1 MLFKA
6 HKARCLIE
14 HRREG
19 LPSSNFNFILKTQF
33 RCQKYSDLRIPFSVV
48 RFPHTESN
56 IPQNIFYSGIK
67 GEFLRTA
74 PSTLCLRAFIPK
86 AKQFLERITH
96 QGCKRCTTGTTGTSL
111 RNIILAHL
119 ESFQNFSISCQ
130 DLLNTFSDNKL

>member
-1 MLFKA
+1 MHLQRKNTSFFGVRHKKHDVVQGTQGKMLQRTQKRGFTF
-6 HKARCLIE
+6 I
-14 HRREG
+14 
-19 LPSSNFNFILKTQF
+19 ILKSQF

-86 AKQFLERITH
+86 VK
-96 QGCKRCTTGTTGTSL
+96 
-111 RNIILAHL
+111 
-119 ESFQNFSISCQ
+119 
-130 DLLNTFSDNKL
+130 